1 MMRFLQP
8 VALTLTIMLIL
19 VMGLMELSMASHAID
34 HQHHSAQTH
43 TTGICAW
50 MCAAAHTISTD
61 SQIFAPHV
69 TRLEIVQSSPFSSII
84 SHTQLFLP
92 ARAPP
97 F

>member
-1 MMRFLQP
+1 MRFLKSLSL
-8 VALTLTIMLIL
+8 ALTIVLMF
-19 VMGLMELSMASHAID
+19 VMGSIELSMASHAVD

-61 SQIFAPHV
+61 SQIFAPHIS
-69 TRLEIVQSSPFSSII
+69 RLESLQSSLFSSII
-84 SHTQLFLP
+84 PHTQLFLP